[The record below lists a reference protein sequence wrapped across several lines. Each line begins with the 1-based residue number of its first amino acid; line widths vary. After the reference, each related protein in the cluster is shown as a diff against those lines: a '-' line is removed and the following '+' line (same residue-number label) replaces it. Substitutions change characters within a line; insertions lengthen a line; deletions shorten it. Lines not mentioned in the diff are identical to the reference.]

1 MWSRYVI
8 KAFCCLLMLLSTSL
22 AIAHLMPA
30 QQGTI
35 NLVDNAAF
43 VVLSLPVSGLKKFNA
58 SIDTNHDGYLSVTE
72 LQSHRQKI
80 EQYVKQGFH
89 LVDGDD
95 EGTVDFIQISTESDA
110 VDEGKKIDADT
121 RVDMPGAAHFL
132 ALLKISY
139 KRVPKDLRLQADLF
153 GVVDMESQFS
163 IKASR
168 GKEVEVFILKVSYPQ
183 HQLFRSASQ
192 VMTDYIKTGTE
203 HILTGFDH
211 LLFLLTIIIAGAGW
225 RYWLGILTC
234 FTIAHSITLTL
245 TLVGWLNAPSRLIE
259 PLIAA
264 SIIVM
269 AVFNLFRRDV
279 GLRSRMVIV
288 FACGLLHG
296 MGFASSIAEMGLH
309 GGYFFASLIG
319 FNLGIE
325 FGQAIFLSAFLALGL
340 VFNLMQARLFLPR
353 TSFAKWTMPFTSL
366 FAMVAGIFMLQAQLI
381 K

>member
-8 KAFCCLLMLLSTSL
+8 SVFCGLLMLLSTSL

-43 VVLSLPVSGLKKFNA
+43 VVLSLPVSGLKKFDA
-58 SIDTNHDGYLSVTE
+58 SIDANHDGHLSVTE
-72 LQSHRQKI
+72 LQNHREKI
-80 EQYVKQGFH
+80 EQYVKQGFR

-95 EGTVDFIQISTESDA
+95 DGMVDFIQVSTESDV
-110 VDEGKKIDADT
+110 VDEGNNIDAVA
-121 RVDMPGAAHFL
+121 RVAAPGSAHFL
-132 ALLKISY
+132 VLLKISY
-139 KRVPKDLRLQADLF
+139 QRVPKALRLQADLF
-153 GVVDMESQFS
+153 GSVDKEKQFS
-163 IKASR
+163 IKASS
-168 GKEVEVFILKVSYPQ
+168 GKEVEVFILKASYPQ
-183 HQLFRSASQ
+183 HQFFRSALQ

-225 RYWLGILTC
+225 RYWLSILTC

-245 TLVGWLNAPSRLIE
+245 TLVGWLNAPSRLVE
-259 PLIAA
+259 PLIAL

-269 AVFNLFRRDV
+269 AALNLYRRDV
-279 GLRSRMVIV
+279 GLRSRMVVV

-296 MGFASSIAEMGLH
+296 MGFASSIADMGLH
-309 GGYFFASLIG
+309 GRYFFASLIG

-325 FGQAIFLSAFLALGL
+325 FGQAIFLVSFLAMG
-340 VFNLMQARLFLPR
+340 VIFNFIHGRLFLPR
-353 TSFAKWTMPFTSL
+353 ANFAKWTLPLTSV
-366 FAMVAGIFMLQAQLI
+366 FAMVAGIFMLQTQLI